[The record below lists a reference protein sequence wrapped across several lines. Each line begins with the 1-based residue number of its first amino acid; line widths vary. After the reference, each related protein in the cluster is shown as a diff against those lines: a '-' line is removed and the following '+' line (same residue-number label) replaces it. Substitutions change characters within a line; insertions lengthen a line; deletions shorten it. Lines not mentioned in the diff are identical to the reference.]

1 MSILKLLA
9 RTIILFVCSILQMIG
24 VLTEGVSKLSAKTG
38 EYLSVLDDKLKMEA
52 VKKSTTKTEALPT

>member
-38 EYLSVLDDKLKMEA
+38 EYLSVLDDKLKKES
-52 VKKSTTKTEALPT
+52 VKKHTTKTEALPT

>member
-24 VLTEGVSKLSAKTG
+24 VLTEGVTKLSAKTG
-38 EYLSVLDDKLKMEA
+38 EYLSVLDDKLRKEP
-52 VKKSTTKTEALPT
+52 VKKHKAKTEVIPT